1 MEMKTKSLVTVV
13 GVFLLALSFSACNKD
28 GTTGLPGTIQLNAST
43 KSATTVQ
50 SDVIQTASGT
60 LAIQTAT
67 VEIQNLVIE
76 ENSGNDNQDEG
87 NYNDGTDSNDGTD
100 NESDSETTNAEND
113 GGDVVLP
120 GPYVLDIVNGAAT
133 IDQVNV
139 QPGTYKKVDF
149 DFVPGPE
156 NNGNSILI
164 TGEYT
169 SAAGVAIPFE
179 LTGDLSSTV
188 QLPLTN
194 SINVISGS
202 TVPVSIVFDVQSWLS
217 GLDFESAALTENKI
231 IINAQQNA
239 SLYNSFVA
247 AVNQHIEIED

>member
-1 MEMKTKSLVTVV
+1 MKTKSLVTVF
-13 GVFLLALSFSACNKD
+13 GMFLLALSFSACNKND
-28 GTTGLPGTIQLNAST
+28 IAVIPGTIQLNAST
-43 KSATTVQ
+43 KSATVK
-50 SDVIQTASGT
+50 SAAIQIASGT
-60 LAIQTAT
+60 LSLQTAA

-87 NYNDGTDSNDGTD
+87 NYNDG
-100 NESDSETTNAEND
+100 NESDSETNNVEYD

-133 IDQVNV
+133 IDQVDV

-149 DFVPGPE
+149 DFVAGPE
-156 NNGNSILI
+156 NNGNSIVI

-169 SAAGVAIPFE
+169 SATGIATPFE
-179 LTGDLSSTV
+179 LTSDLSSTV

-194 SINVISGS
+194 SINVSSGG
-202 TVPVSIVFDVQSWLS
+202 TVSVSVVFDVQNWLS
-217 GLDFESAALTENKI
+217 GLDFENASLTENKI
-231 IINAQQNA
+231 IINAQQNT